1 MRNEF
6 FPKRMAEYMTS
17 AQIKELGLDG
27 VPLERDY
34 TFGVTIPGGAKAQEP
49 EVVAPAKTI
58 AVDLDLLKVRL
69 KQIWSGTAVIAQ
81 ANE

>member
-17 AQIKELGLDG
+17 ARIKELGLEG

-34 TFGVTIPGGAKAQEP
+34 TFGIAVPESAKKAGEPGTVTPG
-49 EVVAPAKTI
+49 KTI
-58 AVDLDLLKVRL
+58 AVDLDLLKVKTEFLLRTGMPAL
-69 KQIWSGTAVIAQ
+69 C
-81 ANE
+81 